1 MANAVFTTAATV
13 ECPHQ
18 SKVSALSSSN
28 KLTVSGKP
36 VMTATDIVNASL
48 DGTCSQKD
56 TTHGQTP
63 CSKVVSVSGT
73 SSSKL
78 SVGSAFVVTATLAG
92 LTDGV
97 PLNAVDGSAGQ
108 ALLTAA

>member
-13 ECPHQ
+13 ECPHH
-18 SKVSALSSSN
+18 SKVSVLSSSS

-36 VMTATDIVNASL
+36 VMTSTDIVNASL
-48 DGTCSQKD
+48 DGSCPQNSS
-56 TTHGQTP
+56 GQTP
-63 CSKVVSVSGT
+63 CSKVVSVAGT
-73 SSSKL
+73 SSTRL
-78 SVGSAFVVTATLAG
+78 SVGSAFVVTATLSG
-92 LTDGV
+92 LTNGV